1 MKNILIPQLILSKE
15 KNDLPY
21 IRNLPQIQNET
32 ESFTE
37 NFLNSS
43 QKV

>member
-1 MKNILIPQLILSKE
+1 MNKVFTPQQILSKE

-21 IRNLPQIQNET
+21 IHNSPQFQNEA

-43 QKV
+43 QRV